1 MRQEATPGSD
11 PTQGGSPLIYLHMPP
26 GRPWGMPNL
35 SPFGTKLET
44 YLRMAGWAYE
54 SRPADFRRAPKG
66 KIPYVSIDGRLVGD
80 SQLIIEELEQR
91 RGNTLDA
98 HLTEMQRAMGHALR
112 RTLEEALYFI
122 LAWQRWGEE
131 SAWQV
136 YRPVIGQGMPAPV
149 RLALP
154 LIRRGIRKSLWS
166 QGTTRHSAGEITAM
180 GIADLAALSVM
191 LGEQQFLFGSRP
203 STFDAS
209 AFASIEGIAAF
220 PHDSGLRSYLLGS
233 GNLMGYRDR
242 IRARWFAELNPEIR
256 E

>member
-1 MRQEATPGSD
+1 MTAS
-11 PTQGGSPLIYLHMPP
+11 GSPVIYLHMPA

-35 SPFGTKLET
+35 SPFCTKLET

-54 SRPADFRRAPKG
+54 FRPADFRRAPKG
-66 KIPYVSIDGRLVGD
+66 KIPYVTIDGELLGD
-80 SQLIIEELEQR
+80 SQLIIEELERR

-98 HLTEMQRAMGHALR
+98 HLTEMQRATGHVVR

-122 LAWQRWGEE
+122 LAYHRWADD

-154 LIRRGIRKSLWS
+154 LIRRGIRKSLRS
-166 QGTTRHSAGEITAM
+166 QGTARHSAAEIAAM
-180 GIADLAALSVM
+180 GVADLAALEVL
-191 LGEQQFLFGSRP
+191 LGEQEFLFGSRP
-203 STFDAS
+203 STCDAS

-220 PHDSGLRSYLLGS
+220 PHDSELRRYLLRSA
-233 GNLMGYRDR
+233 NLMRYRDR
-242 IRARWFAELNPEIR
+242 IRARWFADLSPEILT
-256 E
+256 